1 MLNDIMLLA
10 DLAWTNDINKT
21 KEICD
26 KLYNKYYNELN
37 SLYKEN
43 CTDYINLMTHISF
56 TLKILSK
63 HIETKT
69 DMHVIKQI
77 AIHSNTLLNIINDYE
92 EINFT
97 KLPTWQVIT
106 VCHSIKKLVGLT
118 GMQFDK
124 STCLG
129 NILNN
134 KDFEVV
140 EYYIETGK
148 FKEERNNG

>member
-1 MLNDIMLLA
+1 MSNDIILLA

-43 CTDYINLMTHISF
+43 CTAYINLMTHISF

-63 HIETKT
+63 HIESKT

-77 AIHSNTLLNIINDYE
+77 SIHSSTLLNIINDYE
-92 EINFT
+92 EINFA

-106 VCHSIKKLVGLT
+106 VCHSIKKLVGLV

-129 NILNN
+129 NILNER
-134 KDFEVV
+134 DFEIVK
-140 EYYIETGK
+140 YYIETGK

>member
-1 MLNDIMLLA
+1 MSNDIMLLA
-10 DLAWTNDINKT
+10 DLAWTNDVNKI

-63 HIETKT
+63 HIESKT

-77 AIHSNTLLNIINDYE
+77 AIHSSTLLNIINDYE
-92 EINFT
+92 EINFA
-97 KLPTWQVIT
+97 KLPAWQVIT

>member
-1 MLNDIMLLA
+1 MSNDIMLLA
-10 DLAWTNDINKT
+10 DLAWTNDVNKI

-77 AIHSNTLLNIINDYE
+77 AIHSSTLLNIINDYE
-92 EINFT
+92 EINFA
-97 KLPTWQVIT
+97 KLPTWHVIT

>member
-1 MLNDIMLLA
+1 MLLA
-10 DLAWTNDINKT
+10 DLAWTNDVNKI

-63 HIETKT
+63 HIESKT

-97 KLPTWQVIT
+97 KLPAWQVIT

>member
-1 MLNDIMLLA
+1 MSNDIMLLA
-10 DLAWTNDINKT
+10 DLAWTNDTNKI

-97 KLPTWQVIT
+97 KLPAWQVIT
-106 VCHSIKKLVGLT
+106 VCHSIKKLVGLA

-140 EYYIETGK
+140 EYYIEAGK

>member
-1 MLNDIMLLA
+1 MSNDIMLLA
-10 DLAWTNDINKT
+10 DLAWTNDVNKI

-63 HIETKT
+63 HIESKT

-77 AIHSNTLLNIINDYE
+77 AIHSSTLLNIINDYE

-97 KLPTWQVIT
+97 KLPAWQVIT

>member
-1 MLNDIMLLA
+1 MSNDIMLLA

-43 CTDYINLMTHISF
+43 CTAYINLMTHISF

-63 HIETKT
+63 HIESKT

-92 EINFT
+92 EINFA
-97 KLPTWQVIT
+97 KLSTWQVIT
-106 VCHSIKKLVGLT
+106 VCHSFKKLVGLA
-118 GMQFDK
+118 GMQLNK

-148 FKEERNNG
+148 FKEERNDG

>member
-1 MLNDIMLLA
+1 MSNDIMLLA
-10 DLAWTNDINKT
+10 DLAWTNDVNKI

-63 HIETKT
+63 HIESKT

-97 KLPTWQVIT
+97 KLPAWQVIT

>member
-1 MLNDIMLLA
+1 MSNDIMLLA
-10 DLAWTNDINKT
+10 DLAWTNDVNKI

-43 CTDYINLMTHISF
+43 CTDYINLMTHIYF

-63 HIETKT
+63 HIETKA
-69 DMHVIKQI
+69 DMYVIKQI

-97 KLPTWQVIT
+97 KLPAWQVIT

>member
-1 MLNDIMLLA
+1 MSNDIMLLA
-10 DLAWTNDINKT
+10 DLAWTNDVNKI

-69 DMHVIKQI
+69 DMYVIKQI

-92 EINFT
+92 EINFA
-97 KLPTWQVIT
+97 KLPAWKVIT